1 MPQDFAPVEENFESR
16 MLIVFGGLP
25 GTGKTKVAKALAQK
39 LDAVYLRV
47 DTIEQ
52 ALRSSAVL
60 KTDVGPAGYVVAYR
74 LAEDNLRI
82 GRVVVADSVNSLQV
96 TRDGWLPVAEQASTR
111 AAEVEFI
118 CSDAV
123 EHRRRVETRRSD
135 IEELKLR
142 KGPFS
147 KDSERSLPVSG
158 NCRLDLRVTIDCRRE
173 SNWVLGSNGEVMGRF
188 PCSSGKRN
196 VMESWCD
203 RSRSTSRKPPRRQ
216 RSKNASAT

>member
-1 MPQDFAPVEENFESR
+1 

-25 GTGKTKVAKALAQK
+25 GTGKTAVAKGLAQK

-96 TRDGWLPVAEQASTR
+96 TRDAWLSVAARASTKV
-111 AAEVEFI
+111 AEVEVI

-123 EHRRRVETRRSD
+123 EHRRRVEKRWSD
-135 IEELKLR
+135 IEELKLPAWQDVVDR
-142 KGPFS
+142 EYENWDRPHIVIDTAS
-147 KDSERSLPVSG
+147 KTVRETVAELLARLGFAELP
-158 NCRLDLRVTIDCRRE
+158 
-173 SNWVLGSNGEVMGRF
+173 
-188 PCSSGKRN
+188 
-196 VMESWCD
+196 
-203 RSRSTSRKPPRRQ
+203 
-216 RSKNASAT
+216 

>member
-1 MPQDFAPVEENFESR
+1 MSEDFAPIGENLESH

-25 GTGKTKVAKALAQK
+25 GTGKTTVAKGLAQE

-96 TRDGWLPVAEQASTR
+96 TRDAWLSVAAHASTKV
-111 AAEVEFI
+111 AEVEVI

-123 EHRRRVETRRSD
+123 EHRRRVETRWSD
-135 IEELKLR
+135 IEELKL
-142 KGPFS
+142 PAWQ
-147 KDSERSLPVSG
+147 DVV
-158 NCRLDLRVTIDCRRE
+158 DRE
-173 SNWVLGSNGEVMGRF
+173 YENW
-188 PCSSGKRN
+188 
-196 VMESWCD
+196 D
-203 RSRSTSRKPPRRQ
+203 
-216 RSKNASAT
+216 

>member
-1 MPQDFAPVEENFESR
+1 MSVPEGPLIVLGIA

-25 GTGKTKVAKALAQK
+25 GTGKTTVAKALAQK
-39 LDAVYLRV
+39 LDAVHLRV

-52 ALRSSAVL
+52 ALRSSAAL

-96 TRDGWLPVAEQASTR
+96 TRDAWVSVAEQASTKV
-111 AAEVEFI
+111 AEVEFI

-135 IEELKLR
+135 IEELKL
-142 KGPFS
+142 PAWQ
-147 KDSERSLPVSG
+147 DVIEREYENWDRPHIVIDTAAKTVKETVTELLA
-158 NCRLDLRVTIDCRRE
+158 RLGFAE
-173 SNWVLGSNGEVMGRF
+173 S
-188 PCSSGKRN
+188 P
-196 VMESWCD
+196 
-203 RSRSTSRKPPRRQ
+203 
-216 RSKNASAT
+216 

>member
-1 MPQDFAPVEENFESR
+1 

-25 GTGKTKVAKALAQK
+25 GTGKTTVAKALAQK

-96 TRDGWLPVAEQASTR
+96 TRDAWLSVAEKASTKV
-111 AAEVEFI
+111 AEVEVI
-118 CSDAV
+118 CSDAG
-123 EHRRRVETRRSD
+123 EHRRRVEKRQSD
-135 IEELKLR
+135 IEELKLPAWQDVIER
-142 KGPFS
+142 EYENWNRPHIVIDTASRTVRETVAELFARLRSAEGP
-147 KDSERSLPVSG
+147 
-158 NCRLDLRVTIDCRRE
+158 
-173 SNWVLGSNGEVMGRF
+173 
-188 PCSSGKRN
+188 
-196 VMESWCD
+196 
-203 RSRSTSRKPPRRQ
+203 
-216 RSKNASAT
+216 

>member
-1 MPQDFAPVEENFESR
+1 
-16 MLIVFGGLP
+16 MLIVLGGLP
-25 GTGKTKVAKALAQK
+25 GTGKTTVAKALAQK
-39 LDAVYLRV
+39 LDAVHLRV

-96 TRDGWLPVAEQASTR
+96 TRDAWLSVAEQASTKV
-111 AAEVEFI
+111 AEVEFI

-135 IEELKLR
+135 IEELKLPAWQDVIER
-142 KGPFS
+142 EYENWDRPHIVIDTAS
-147 KDSERSLPVSG
+147 KTVKETVAELLAQLG
-158 NCRLDLRVTIDCRRE
+158 FAE
-173 SNWVLGSNGEVMGRF
+173 S
-188 PCSSGKRN
+188 
-196 VMESWCD
+196 
-203 RSRSTSRKPPRRQ
+203 
-216 RSKNASAT
+216 A

>member
-1 MPQDFAPVEENFESR
+1 

-25 GTGKTKVAKALAQK
+25 GTGKTTVAKGLAQK

-60 KTDVGPAGYVVAYR
+60 KTDVGTAGYVIAYR

-96 TRDGWLPVAEQASTR
+96 TRDAWLSVAEHASTKV
-111 AAEVEFI
+111 AEVEVI

-123 EHRRRVETRRSD
+123 EHRRRVETRWSD
-135 IEELKLR
+135 IEELKLPAWQDVVDR
-142 KGPFS
+142 EYENWDRPHIVIDTAS
-147 KDSERSLPVSG
+147 KTVRETVAELLARLGFAELP
-158 NCRLDLRVTIDCRRE
+158 
-173 SNWVLGSNGEVMGRF
+173 
-188 PCSSGKRN
+188 
-196 VMESWCD
+196 
-203 RSRSTSRKPPRRQ
+203 
-216 RSKNASAT
+216 

>member
-1 MPQDFAPVEENFESR
+1 

-25 GTGKTKVAKALAQK
+25 GTGKTTVAKGLAQK

-82 GRVVVADSVNSLQV
+82 GRVVVADSVNPLQV
-96 TRDGWLPVAEQASTR
+96 TRDAWLSVAEHASTKV
-111 AAEVEFI
+111 AEVEVI

-123 EHRRRVETRRSD
+123 EHRRRVETRWSD
-135 IEELKLR
+135 IEELKLPAWQDVVDR
-142 KGPFS
+142 EYENWDTPHIVIDTAS
-147 KDSERSLPVSG
+147 KTVRETVAELLARLGFAELP
-158 NCRLDLRVTIDCRRE
+158 
-173 SNWVLGSNGEVMGRF
+173 
-188 PCSSGKRN
+188 
-196 VMESWCD
+196 
-203 RSRSTSRKPPRRQ
+203 
-216 RSKNASAT
+216 

>member
-1 MPQDFAPVEENFESR
+1 

-25 GTGKTKVAKALAQK
+25 GTGKTTVAKGLAQK

-82 GRVVVADSVNSLQV
+82 GRVFVADSVNPLQV
-96 TRDGWLPVAEQASTR
+96 TRDAWLSVAEHASTKV
-111 AAEVEFI
+111 AEVEVI

-123 EHRRRVETRRSD
+123 EHRRRVETRWSD
-135 IEELKLR
+135 IEELKLPAWQDVVDR
-142 KGPFS
+142 EYENWDTPHIVIDTAS
-147 KDSERSLPVSG
+147 KTVRETVAELLARLGFAELP
-158 NCRLDLRVTIDCRRE
+158 
-173 SNWVLGSNGEVMGRF
+173 
-188 PCSSGKRN
+188 
-196 VMESWCD
+196 
-203 RSRSTSRKPPRRQ
+203 
-216 RSKNASAT
+216 